1 MFTIYSQYNVLINY
15 SPSAVQVIPAPFMK
29 NQLCGVCANF
39 DGNKKNAATYLFAWR
54 MNGTRWKTRDAAKL
68 HIDTKPED
76 AVVDKVHKQC
86 FL

>member
-39 DGNKKNAATYLFAWR
+39 DGNKKN
-54 MNGTRWKTRDAAKL
+54 
-68 HIDTKPED
+68 E
-76 AVVDKVHKQC
+76 
-86 FL
+86 FLNKAGAPVAPNSIASSWCI